1 MKALRT
7 LNLSMAISIAVAG
20 SAGCTK
26 VAPSV
31 PKGPTTE
38 NLVVAGQTDVRRQIG
53 DSDNHF
59 TVLGTGAVKYLL
71 RSGSLLAGTSK
82 AALDALSDLNSLQV
96 ALPRTLFNQHQVLGA
111 VITQVSDQDNE
122 DMGNLKLTDLP
133 ALHVRG
139 VVASRDGGKFL
150 DLTGCEEKCTETSPQ
165 KVLFS
170 LPITGEEPGGQ
181 AIVVDL
187 ASVGKDFNLISLL
200 DPKGE
205 DLQLKTKLAR
215 TVRVDYDLSTL
226 VFDVESHLIPLDAA
240 IDDPSVHVTVITS
253 RWYLKLASAFNPAF
267 VAREAT
273 PGVGF
278 FMTGR
283 GTTDHITRFSLEET
297 GSGAPVKYY
306 VKNVPTRYRASF
318 AGAFDEWNAKLSPV
332 FGHALIDYEF
342 VESTDPRYPLLV
354 PGDVRYNIVEWDLDN
369 KASYGGLGP
378 SIANQMT
385 GETFSANVL
394 IQGPTV
400 EVLYKAWFGANDQ
413 AQQLRAIGQVAA
425 AERVLK
431 DAQFELQNK
440 LDALKSPR
448 LSLKTGRGTEFRVVS
463 QLQGLEDP
471 AMSPSKDFEE
481 IPAGFDYDHYM
492 AGYFHDMLAHEL
504 GHNLGLRHNFRGN
517 LGALQGPGEMPKT
530 GEVSRSVMEYLGRGF
545 RYQDHIG
552 EYDVMALTYGY
563 LGTTPGHTNWFC
575 TDDDAL
581 SADSKNSAECSP
593 DDATSDPFGFFELRL
608 KRAVNLVTGSDQ
620 PGAPV
625 WTVKELRGKLDVAVN
640 GLSAYAATA
649 TETSAEWTNFFGK
662 PGRPDQSDGVRAYV
676 VGRMNQLLCQTDLDA
691 AIAQKPVAQDR
702 EKAQSSLEELRA
714 AVVETSAT
722 WNVFKPGEVGCAP
735 VVTGQPSR

>member
-1 MKALRT
+1 MKNLS
-7 LNLSMAISIAVAG
+7 LNLAMLAALAAAG
-20 SAGCTK
+20 ATGCSK

-31 PKGPTTE
+31 PKGPTSE
-38 NLVVAGQTDVRRQIG
+38 NLVVAGQDDLRRQIG
-53 DSDNHF
+53 DVDNHF
-59 TVLGTGAVKYLL
+59 TVLGTGAVKFLL
-71 RSGSLLAGTSK
+71 RSGQLNAGSSQE
-82 AALDALSDLNSLQV
+82 ALKALSDAGSLQV

-111 VITQVSDQDNE
+111 VITQVSDHENE

-139 VVASRDGGKFL
+139 VVSTRDGGKFL
-150 DLTGCEEKCTETSPQ
+150 DLVGCEEKCTETSEQ
-165 KVLFS
+165 KTIFS

-187 ASVGKDFNLISLL
+187 ASVGKDFNLVSLL
-200 DPKGE
+200 DPDGE
-205 DLQLKTKLAR
+205 GLQLKTKLAR

-226 VFDVESHLIPLDAA
+226 VFDVESHLIPLDASV
-240 IDDPSVHVTVITS
+240 DDPQAPVTVITS

-267 VAREAT
+267 VSREAT

-283 GTTDHITRFSLEET
+283 GTTDHITRFSLEQT
-297 GSGAPVKYY
+297 GPGAPVKYF
-306 VKNVPTRYRASF
+306 VKNVPTRYRDSF

-332 FGHALIDYEF
+332 FGHAIVEYEF
-342 VESTDPRYPLLV
+342 VEKEDPRYPLLV

-394 IQGPTV
+394 VQGPTI

-413 AQQLRAIGQVAA
+413 AQQLRAMGQVAA
-425 AERVLK
+425 AEQVLK
-431 DAQFELQNK
+431 SAQHELQSK
-440 LDALKSPR
+440 VDELKSR
-448 LSLKTGRGTEFRVVS
+448 RFTLKTGRGTEFRVVS
-463 QLQGLEDP
+463 QLQSLEDP
-471 AMSPSKDFEE
+471 VMEPSKDFEE
-481 IPAGFDYDHYM
+481 LPAGISYDAYM

-517 LGALQGPGEMPKT
+517 MGALQGPGETPKT

-563 LGTTPGHTNWFC
+563 LGTKPGHTDWFC
-575 TDDDAL
+575 TDE
-581 SADSKNSAECSP
+581 DSLAAGTKNSAECSP

-608 KRAVNLVTGSDQ
+608 KHAVDLTTAAGQ

-625 WTVKELRGKLDVAVN
+625 WTVKELRAKLDVAVN

-649 TETSAEWTNFFGK
+649 TDTSSGWTGFFGK
-662 PGRPDQSDGVRAYV
+662 PGRPSQADGVHAYV
-676 VGRMNQLLCQTDLDA
+676 ASRMNQLICQADIDA

-702 EKAQSSLEELRA
+702 EKAQAGLEELRA
-714 AVVETSAT
+714 AVLETAAT
-722 WNVFKPGEVGCAP
+722 WQVFQPGEVGCAP
-735 VVTGQPSR
+735 